1 MPDIN
6 GTTFR
11 NNAILGLL
19 LAFGLIIGG
28 WVLGAQIKATRL
40 SDRYVT
46 VKGLVERKVKS
57 DLAIWPLTYK
67 EAETISRRS
76 MPRLRQTRKQSCSFS
91 PIRTFSRTRLK

>member
-46 VKGLVERKVKS
+46 VKGLSSNGR
-57 DLAIWPLTYK
+57 
-67 EAETISRRS
+67 
-76 MPRLRQTRKQSCSFS
+76 
-91 PIRTFSRTRLK
+91 